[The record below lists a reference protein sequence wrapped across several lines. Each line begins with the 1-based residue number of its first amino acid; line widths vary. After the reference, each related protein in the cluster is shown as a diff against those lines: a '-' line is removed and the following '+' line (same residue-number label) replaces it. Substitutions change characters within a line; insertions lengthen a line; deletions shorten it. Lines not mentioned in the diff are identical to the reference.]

1 MRAQKVE
8 TPLHMASRAG
18 HYEVA
23 EFLLQNAAP
32 VDAKAKVDVTFT
44 RSPPSTRGDTFRPL
58 QHVHTI
64 KREADQLMKV

>member
-1 MRAQKVE
+1 MVCLYVCEQKVE

-32 VDAKAKVDVTFT
+32 VDAKAKVEL
-44 RSPPSTRGDTFRPL
+44 SHSTACISMDTG
-58 QHVHTI
+58 
-64 KREADQLMKV
+64 K

>member
-1 MRAQKVE
+1 MFEQKVE

-32 VDAKAKVDVTFT
+32 VDAKAKVET
-44 RSPPSTRGDTFRPL
+44 SHIL
-58 QHVHTI
+58 
-64 KREADQLMKV
+64 